1 MSDVAGRGRIAR
13 DVTIDEEE
21 EEDDDDDDKEESR
34 LDVNEDDDLA
44 VADDGVRFSLSSS
57 S

>member
-21 EEDDDDDDKEESR
+21 VDDDDDDDKEESR
-34 LDVNEDDDLA
+34 LDVNEDEDLA
-44 VADDGVRFSLSSS
+44 VSAMAARAS
-57 S
+57 

>member
-21 EEDDDDDDKEESR
+21 DDDDDDDKEESR

-44 VADDGVRFSLSSS
+44 VSAMAARAS
-57 S
+57 